1 MLKAVLLSCLSAS
14 SVFAQ
19 GLTLDAVLR
28 EALQNNPGYLA
39 SRSDLGFAENAY
51 SSQGTAGYL
60 PSVAASGGLGWSKLD
75 TRQERVTGAPPVRTT
90 ESVDGAESRTRTAGL
105 NANWTLFEG
114 FAGLLNQRR
123 LRLERDQA
131 RALENLTRED
141 LLRRAA
147 LSYADLARQAR
158 LRDVRDTLLRLSDER
173 FRILNSR
180 IASGSAA
187 RPEWLEGQ
195 VDRNADRAAL
205 VQQEAALHAARL
217 ALANALGR
225 ETPVAGRPEE
235 DALPSGTLD
244 FAALRGGL
252 EGRQPEVKLA
262 EAEKTLASIYLNQAL
277 APLYPRLEANAG
289 YNLTLASNDAG
300 TLRENRTIG
309 PSAGLQLTV
318 PLFDGEFPWRVRAR
332 GRHAVT
338 AAEQRLREAQFSAR
352 AEVDRAYAAWTAI
365 DSAATLEREGLG
377 YAKENLDLTFR
388 RWKTGGLSYLEARLA
403 QVKYL
408 DAFTRAENT
417 DYEAFRARL
426 DVLRAAGRMDI
437 LLEEAREQARAEA
450 SANP

>member
-51 SSQGTAGYL
+51 SSQGAAGYL

-75 TRQERVTGAPPVRTT
+75 TRQVPNSDTAAVRV
-90 ESVDGAESRTRTAGL
+90 VDGARSVTRTAGV
-105 NANWTLFEG
+105 NAYWTLFEG
-114 FAGLLNQRR
+114 FSGPLASKR
-123 LRLERDQA
+123 LRLQRDLA
-131 RALENLTRED
+131 RASETLTRED

-147 LSYADLARQAR
+147 LAYADLARQTN
-158 LRDVRDTLLRLSDER
+158 LLEVRDTLLRLSNER
-173 FRILNSR
+173 FRILQSR

-205 VQQEAALHAARL
+205 LQQEAALHSARL
-217 ALANALGR
+217 YLAAAMGR
-225 ETPVAGRPEE
+225 ESAVTGEPS
-235 DALPSGTLD
+235 DAPLPSGRLD
-244 FAALRGGL
+244 PSALRSGL
-252 EGRQPEVKLA
+252 KERQPELKLA
-262 EAEKTLASIYLNQAL
+262 EANRDIASIALRESL
-277 APLYPRLEANAG
+277 APLYPRLDANAG
-289 YNLTLASNDAG
+289 YNFTLANNDAG
-300 TLRENRTIG
+300 IYRENRTVG

-318 PLFDGEFPWRVRAR
+318 SLFDGELPWRVYSR
-332 GRHAVT
+332 GRYAVN
-338 AAEQRLREAQFSAR
+338 AAELRLREARFAAQS
-352 AEVDRAYAAWTAI
+352 EVDRAYASWIAT
-365 DSAATLEREGLG
+365 DSAASLEREGLG
-377 YAKENLDLTFR
+377 FARENLDLTFR
-388 RWKTGGLSYLEARLA
+388 RWTSGGLSYLEARLA

-408 DAFTRAENT
+408 DAFTRAENA

-437 LLEEAREQARAEA
+437 LLEEARAEA